1 MDKMDDEPSKGGDSD
16 SPASMVIDESADT
29 KDGNSMGGK
38 SQSNQNE
45 GSSASGNTSQ
55 PNYEPLTDEEN

>member
-16 SPASMVIDESADT
+16 SPASMVIDESADI
-29 KDGNSMGGK
+29 KENVGK
-38 SQSNQNE
+38 SHSQND
-45 GSSASGNTSQ
+45 SSSTITSQ